1 MYPQAVRRLIQVMDY
16 NPEWPDHFS
25 QIRDRIWPCVRDIA
39 MRIEHVGSTA
49 VVGLAAKPIID
60 LDVVI
65 EGRSDLH
72 SMVVRLGGLGYQHR
86 GDLGIPDRE
95 AFWTPEDQ
103 PAHHLYVCSQD
114 SLALR
119 NHIVFRDHLRAHP
132 VDAAAYS
139 MLKKQLAEVC
149 GGDIDRYVEGK
160 TDFILSILAQ
170 YD

>member
-16 NPEWPDHFS
+16 KPEWPDHFS

-39 MRIEHVGSTA
+39 VRIEHVGSTA
-49 VVGLAAKPIID
+49 VLGLAAKPIID
-60 LDVVI
+60 LDIVI
-65 EGRSDLH
+65 EGRGDLP
-72 SMVVRLGGLGYQHR
+72 SVVARLGALGCQHR
-86 GDLGIPDRE
+86 GDLGIRDRE
-95 AFWTPEDQ
+95 AFWAPENQ

>member
-1 MYPQAVRRLIQVMDY
+1 MNPQAVRRLIQVMDY

-25 QIRDRIWPCVRDIA
+25 LLRDRIWACVRDLAI
-39 MRIEHVGSTA
+39 RIEHVGSTA

-60 LDVVI
+60 LDIVIAGRGDLASVVA
-65 EGRSDLH
+65 
-72 SMVVRLGGLGYQHR
+72 RLGGLGYEHR
-86 GDLGIPDRE
+86 GNLGIRDRE
-95 AFWTPEDQ
+95 AFRAPENQ

-114 SLALR
+114 SLALS

-132 VDAAAYS
+132 ADAAAYS
-139 MLKKQLAEVC
+139 MLKRQLAEVC
-149 GGDIDRYVEGK
+149 GGDIDCYVDGK

>member
-1 MYPQAVRRLIQVMDY
+1 MNPSTSRRLIQVLDY
-16 NPEWPDHFS
+16 NPEWPGHFA
-25 QIRDRIWPCVRDIA
+25 QIRDRIWPCVRDVA
-39 MRIEHVGSTA
+39 LRIEHVGSTA

-60 LDVVI
+60 LDTVIVGRCDLASVVT
-65 EGRSDLH
+65 
-72 SMVVRLGGLGYQHR
+72 RLGGLGYQHR

-95 AFWTPEDQ
+95 AFWTPENQ

-132 VDAAAYS
+132 GDAAAYS

-170 YD
+170 YE

>member
-1 MYPQAVRRLIQVMDY
+1 MNPSTSRRLIQVMDY
-16 NPEWPDHFS
+16 NPEWPGHFAEV
-25 QIRDRIWPCVRDIA
+25 RDKVWPCVRDIA
-39 MRIEHVGSTA
+39 IRIEHVGSTA

-65 EGRSDLH
+65 PRRSDLPF
-72 SMVVRLGGLGYQHR
+72 VVARLGGLGYQHR
-86 GDLGIPDRE
+86 GDLGILDRE
-95 AFWTPEDQ
+95 AFRAPENH

-132 VDAAAYS
+132 ADAAAYS